1 MMSGS
6 GLLLSKFLVFQL
18 LLKIFSYLIM
28 VQLNAT
34 LQIQSILKPFN
45 AQITL
50 LILHSGPLRG

>member
-18 LLKIFSYLIM
+18 LLKIFSYLIT

-45 AQITL
+45 VQITL
-50 LILHSGPLRG
+50 LILYSGPLRG